1 MDRWRIKNCHLNEK
15 NTLGVTSHR
24 LQPSCTVNFPAMPK
38 GILPNESLKE
48 TVIWIYS
55 KEAYTALYF
64 TVVIFSSMKP
74 VIWAFNSLSW
84 GVGPESK
91 RICQL
96 ETAVRA
102 EWSWMSKQ
110 DKYSSLFMSLFA
122 YSYAAY
128 IVNRDLEDWNFL
140 CVFCSFINTEKPK
153 YLDSWTLKK
162 SVIQNFLLMFFSL
175 FLTLK
180 RINMI
185 M

>member
-1 MDRWRIKNCHLNEK
+1 MVISMKK
-15 NTLGVTSHR
+15 TLWGSLVIEYNPVV
-24 LQPSCTVNFPAMPK
+24 LLIFLLFQV

-55 KEAYTALYF
+55 KEAYTALYFTVVF

-96 ETAVRA
+96 EIAVRA

-128 IVNRDLEDWNFL
+128 IVNRDLEDWKIFV
-140 CVFCSFINTEKPK
+140 CVLLFHKHRKTKIFTQLNT
-153 YLDSWTLKK
+153 
-162 SVIQNFLLMFFSL
+162 
-175 FLTLK
+175 
-180 RINMI
+180 
-185 M
+185 

>member
-1 MDRWRIKNCHLNEK
+1 MDRWKIENGYLNEK

-24 LQPSCTVNFPAMPK
+24 LQPSCTVNFPAIPR

-55 KEAYTALYF
+55 KEAYTALYFTVVF

-96 ETAVRA
+96 EIAVRA

-128 IVNRDLEDWNFL
+128 IVNRDLEDWNF

-153 YLDSWTLKK
+153 YLHSWTLKK
-162 SVIQNFLLMFFSL
+162 FCYPEFLADVFFS
-175 FLTLK
+175 FPHT
-180 RINMI
+180 
-185 M
+185 